1 MNEKDFN
8 TLIVCAVR
16 YALGRR
22 TYIVSSVVDIAK
34 ENISIMQTNTK
45 RAIINSI
52 LLTEDLGDSF
62 DKKKWE
68 ELFMLLRN
76 SLEQEINL

>member
-34 ENISIMQTNTK
+34 ENIGIMQTNTK

-68 ELFMLLRN
+68 ELLMLLRN
-76 SLEQEINL
+76 SLEKECNL

>member
-68 ELFMLLRN
+68 ELFILLRN
-76 SLEQEINL
+76 SLEKEINL

>member
-8 TLIVCAVR
+8 TLIICAVR
-16 YALGRR
+16 YALSRR

-68 ELFMLLRN
+68 ELFILLRN
-76 SLEQEINL
+76 SLEQEIN

>member
-22 TYIVSSVVDIAK
+22 TYIVSSITDIAK
-34 ENISIMQTNTK
+34 ENVDIMQINTK

-52 LLTEDLGDSF
+52 QQTEDLGDSF

-68 ELFMLLRN
+68 ELLMLLRN
-76 SLEQEINL
+76 SLEKECNL

>member
-22 TYIVSSVVDIAK
+22 TYIVSSITDIAK
-34 ENISIMQTNTK
+34 ENIGIMQTNTK

-68 ELFMLLRN
+68 ELFMLLKN

>member
-22 TYIVSSVVDIAK
+22 TYIVSSITDIAK
-34 ENISIMQTNTK
+34 ENIGIMQTNTK

-62 DKKKWE
+62 DKKNWE
-68 ELFMLLRN
+68 ELLMLLRN
-76 SLEQEINL
+76 SLEKRM

>member
-8 TLIVCAVR
+8 TLIICAVR
-16 YALGRR
+16 YTLGRR
-22 TYIVSSVVDIAK
+22 TYIVSSVCDIAK

-68 ELFMLLRN
+68 ELFILLRN
-76 SLEQEINL
+76 SLEQEIN

>member
-22 TYIVSSVVDIAK
+22 TYIVSSITDIAK
-34 ENISIMQTNTK
+34 ENIGIMQTNTK

-68 ELFMLLRN
+68 ELFILLRN

>member
-1 MNEKDFN
+1 MNERDFN
-8 TLIVCAVR
+8 TLIVCAIR

-34 ENISIMQTNTK
+34 KNIDIMQNNTK

-52 LLTEDLGDSF
+52 QQTDDLGDSF
-62 DKKKWE
+62 DKKEWE
-68 ELFMLLRN
+68 KLLKLLTN
-76 SLEQEINL
+76 SIKEESGL

>member
-34 ENISIMQTNTK
+34 ENIGIMQTNTK

>member
-22 TYIVSSVVDIAK
+22 TYIVSSITDIAK
-34 ENISIMQTNTK
+34 ENIGIMQTNTK

-68 ELFMLLRN
+68 ELLMLLRN
-76 SLEQEINL
+76 SLEKECNL

>member
-68 ELFMLLRN
+68 ELFILLRN